1 MVETGKSHFSPETT
15 WLRHGFASLETRDAP
30 PGCQA
35 DLMHSLSVVTPDALN
50 PRLRSEGYDGGP
62 TAGFSGTDRSM

>member
-15 WLRHGFASLETRDAP
+15 WLRHGFTSLETRDASHR
-30 PGCQA
+30 CQA
-35 DLMHSLSVVTPDALN
+35 DLKRGLSVVTPDELN
-50 PRLRSEGYDGGP
+50 PRLRGESYDAGP